1 MGREQFLHRT
11 GLGAGTAG
19 NHLQLLEGHRHSP
32 RVLSGRLQEFVA
44 VIVGLALLFLGVLGV
59 QDGISDG
66 TELGVGEDRGGLAG
80 GGQPF
85 EGGARQELRAH
96 LFLGVLEGDMADL
109 MADDPKQF
117 VVRHDVHDP
126 GIDPDAAVGAGERID
141 LLLLINLEVQR
152 NAVHGIQSLREVA
165 EPLRVGVAFRQDPA
179 LGIKLGNVL
188 MDIGLYLFVGKGQG
202 LSGNHSALEGA
213 GRVER
218 FGAGD
223 EQQRAGCKSKES
235 FHHTANIKQI
245 YEELIIFVDVKRKR
259 RMKIIIEG
267 AGQVGS
273 HLAKMLS
280 HEGGD
285 ITVIDDNE
293 GRLQKLSST
302 ADVVTIVGDPS
313 SVRVLRDA
321 GCTRADLFIA
331 VNPSTTQ
338 AVNIVSAL
346 LAKRLGSKRV
356 IARIEDEAYLL
367 PENKLMFKDMG
378 IDMLFYPEKI
388 ASDEI
393 IDLLKHTASTDSMDF
408 ARGKLQLVVFRL
420 DDDSPILDMNVAEFT
435 AAMEATSAQAQLR
448 IIAIAR
454 KGETIIPKFDTKFN
468 YNDHLY
474 IIAKREGV
482 PTIMKFLG
490 KDNIEV
496 NKVMILGGSEI
507 GEMVAAQLSSQQL
520 EAVKLIEIDKDR
532 CRELSEKLPSDV
544 IVANGDCRN
553 SDFLV
558 EEGVREYDALVAVT
572 GNDEANILA
581 CVVAKKFGV
590 ARTIAQVENLEYVRL
605 AEDMG
610 VDAVINKKL
619 ITAGRIFKFTLSDK
633 VRFVRYMSG
642 TDAEVLEYTAAPN
655 SKVTKGAL
663 KDIGFPRNA
672 IIGGV
677 IRGSESFIAV
687 GDTRIEPYDRVAVF
701 ALPET
706 VKEVDRFFK

>member
-1 MGREQFLHRT
+1 
-11 GLGAGTAG
+11 
-19 NHLQLLEGHRHSP
+19 
-32 RVLSGRLQEFVA
+32 
-44 VIVGLALLFLGVLGV
+44 
-59 QDGISDG
+59 
-66 TELGVGEDRGGLAG
+66 
-80 GGQPF
+80 
-85 EGGARQELRAH
+85 
-96 LFLGVLEGDMADL
+96 
-109 MADDPKQF
+109 
-117 VVRHDVHDP
+117 
-126 GIDPDAAVGAGERID
+126 
-141 LLLLINLEVQR
+141 
-152 NAVHGIQSLREVA
+152 
-165 EPLRVGVAFRQDPA
+165 
-179 LGIKLGNVL
+179 
-188 MDIGLYLFVGKGQG
+188 
-202 LSGNHSALEGA
+202 
-213 GRVER
+213 
-218 FGAGD
+218 
-223 EQQRAGCKSKES
+223 
-235 FHHTANIKQI
+235 
-245 YEELIIFVDVKRKR
+245 
-259 RMKIIIEG
+259 MKIIIEG

-293 GRLQKLSST
+293 ARLQRLTSS
-302 ADVVTIVGDPS
+302 ADVVTVLGDPS
-313 SVRVLRDA
+313 SIKVLRDA
-321 GCTRADLFIA
+321 GCAKADLFIS
-331 VNPSTTQ
+331 VNPSTSQT
-338 AVNIVSAL
+338 VNIVSAL

-356 IARIEDEAYLL
+356 IARIDDEAYLL

-420 DDDSPILDMNVAEFT
+420 DDDAPILDMKVAEFT
-435 AAMEATSAQAQLR
+435 ATMTAASSQAQLR

-454 KGETIIPKFDTKFN
+454 KGETIIPKFDTRFA

-482 PTIMKFLG
+482 PAILKYLG

-496 NKVMILGGSEI
+496 DKVMILGGSEI
-507 GEMVAAQLSSQQL
+507 GEMVAGQLLKQQL
-520 EAVKLIEIDKDR
+520 DAVKIIDIDKQR
-532 CRELSEKLPSDV
+532 CRELTEKLPSNV
-544 IVANGDCRN
+544 LVANGDARN

-558 EEGVREYDALVAVT
+558 EEGIRDYDALVACT
-572 GNDEANILA
+572 GNDEANILS

-590 ARTIAQVENLEYVRL
+590 TRTIAQVENLEYLRL

-619 ITAGRIFKFTLSDK
+619 ITASRIFKFTLSDK

-642 TDAEVLEYTAAPN
+642 TDAEVLEYTVAPN
-655 SKVTKGAL
+655 ALITKGAL
-663 KDIGFPRNA
+663 KDIAFPRNA

-687 GDTRIEPYDRVAVF
+687 GDTRIEPYDRIAVF
-701 ALPET
+701 ALPEA